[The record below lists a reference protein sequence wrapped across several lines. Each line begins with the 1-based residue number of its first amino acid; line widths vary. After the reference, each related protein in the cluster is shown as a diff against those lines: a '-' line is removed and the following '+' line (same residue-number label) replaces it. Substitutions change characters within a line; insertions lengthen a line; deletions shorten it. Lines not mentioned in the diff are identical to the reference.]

1 MRGTAGKWSNK
12 TVNHNQSATVLRL
25 STSAFTDQVLSLKPR
40 VAVFDCDGT
49 LWPGDSGYGFMVWS
63 VETGLL
69 SRDTADWIDSRH
81 RAYRHGEVSEFT
93 MCAEMVQVYKGL
105 HEKEVRQSA
114 QEYFRT
120 HIEPTIFPELRS
132 LLAALQRNGTELWA
146 VSSTNNWVVE
156 EGVSRFGI
164 PASRVLAACVKVN
177 GGVISGELIDVPT
190 DETKAT
196 ALQRAGQ
203 PTPDAV
209 FGNSVHD
216 AAMLRI
222 AQHAFPVN
230 PSPALID
237 IATQAGWPIYFP
249 DAVLQDK
256 TK

>member
-1 MRGTAGKWSNK
+1 M
-12 TVNHNQSATVLRL
+12 NHTQPATVLRL
-25 STSAFTDQVLSLKPR
+25 STSAFTDQVLSLKPQ

-81 RAYRHGEVSEFT
+81 RAYRRGEVTEHT

-132 LLAALQRNGTELWA
+132 LLAALQQNGCELWA

-164 PASRVLAACVKVN
+164 PASRVLAACVNVN
-177 GGVISGELIDVPT
+177 GGIISGELIDVPT

-196 ALQRAGQ
+196 ALQRAGR
-203 PTPDAV
+203 PAPDAV

-222 AQHAFPVN
+222 ARRAFPVN